1 MKKLGGIVCDKCR
14 RFRTDGYI
22 TFKGKKRELQYCKQC
37 GRERQDLELIDTFHK
52 RLKKIGIEVE
62 LGLNVPC
69 VYLERINGK
78 EVTEVFESEHSFT
91 VAWFPVNVNNK
102 ACFSNI
108 KEIFK
113 LIRKYV

>member
-14 RFRTDGYI
+14 RFRTDDYI

-37 GRERQDLELIDTFHK
+37 GRSRQDQEFIDTFYN

-62 LGLNVPC
+62 LSMNVPWI
-69 VYLERINGK
+69 YLDKINGK
-78 EVTEVFESEHSFT
+78 KVTETFHSEHGFT

-102 ACFSNI
+102 ACISDISEVFR
-108 KEIFK
+108 
-113 LIRKYV
+113 LIRKYI